1 MRTERWNRRRRPL
14 FCGRRSGGVR
24 GGQRGALRGAR
35 GELSPKAV
43 GSEVAP
49 KGRCAPLRE
58 RGAEG
63 GQGAV
68 GGSVRRWSLLL

>member
-1 MRTERWNRRRRPL
+1 MEPPPPSFVLRPPL
-14 FCGRRSGGVR
+14 GGVR

-49 KGRCAPLRE
+49 EGRCAPLRE
-58 RGAEG
+58 RGAG
-63 GQGAV
+63 GGGGGRWGCAAV
-68 GGSVRRWSLLL
+68 VVVVVGLL